1 MTNPIIQPR
10 TLKGFR
16 DFLPETML
24 PRESLIEICQRVYRS
39 YGFAPIDTPALELF
53 EVLTGKGSEETDR
66 QMYHFMDQGE
76 RHVGLRFDLTVPL
89 ARFVAQHSANLGM
102 PFKRYHIAS
111 VWRGESPQAGRF
123 REFMQCDFDTIGTT
137 SLTSDI
143 ETGLVIV
150 DLLRAIGFED
160 FQVRINNRKVLNGI
174 LDKFGLLEKS
184 THVLRAIDK
193 LPKAGRAAV
202 TRELTETA
210 QLNDEQIAAI
220 LKIAELSGENA
231 HVLQQLDEMSSGNQL
246 AEAGCHELR
255 MLVDAYVDLKVDDRI
270 RLDPSIARGL
280 DYYTGTIF
288 ETFLTAKPEIG
299 SVCSGGRYDN
309 LAELFTKEQLPG
321 IGASLGL
328 DRLLAAMEMLEMLP
342 TTKTPAQVM
351 IANFRAEDVPQYLKI
366 ARWLRSNGLNVE
378 VYPDTKKLGNQFKFA
393 DRRQFAIVIVA
404 GPDELAANQVQVKCL
419 VDSSQEVVSI
429 ADQGQTLSL
438 RLLEKLKFAT
448 A

>member
-1 MTNPIIQPR
+1 MTNQIIQPR

-24 PRESLIEICQRVYRS
+24 PRESLIEICKKVYRS

-53 EVLTGKGSEETDR
+53 EVLTGKGSDETDR
-66 QMYHFMDQGE
+66 QMYHFLDQGE
-76 RHVGLRFDLTVPL
+76 RHVGMRFDLTVPL
-89 ARFVAQHSANLGM
+89 ARFVAQHSAILGM

-174 LDKFGLLEKS
+174 LDKFSLLEKS

-210 QLNDEQIAAI
+210 QLNEQQIETI
-220 LKIAELSGENA
+220 LQIAELAGESSF
-231 HVLQQLDEMSSGNQL
+231 VLQKLEEMSAGNNL
-246 AEAGCHELR
+246 AETGCHELR
-255 MLVDAYVDLKVDDRI
+255 TLVAAYVKLKVDDKI

-328 DRLLAAMEMLEMLP
+328 DRLLAAMEMLELLP
-342 TTKTPAQVM
+342 TAKTPAQVM
-351 IANFRAEDVPQYLKI
+351 IANFRAEDVPQYLNI
-366 ARWLRSNGLNVE
+366 AKWLRSGGLNVE
-378 VYPDTKKLGNQFKFA
+378 VYPDSKKLGNQFKFA
-393 DRRQFAIVIVA
+393 DRRQFGVVIVA
-404 GPDELAANQVQVKCL
+404 GPDELAANQVQVKWL
-419 VDSSQEVVSI
+419 ADSAQEVVSI
-429 ADQGQTLSL
+429 GDNGQTLIQ
-438 RLLEKLKFAT
+438 RLMEKLNLGSR
-448 A
+448 